1 MKENEDFESYLSRV
15 MIVLGE
21 YRDANRGGVLDNC
34 DLLGFLCVG
43 LGAIFQNIVGDLGRM
58 KEEDMSFDSVVV

>member
-1 MKENEDFESYLSRV
+1 

-21 YRDANRGGVLDNC
+21 YRAANRGAELDTC

-43 LGAIFQNIVGDLGRM
+43 MGALFQNIVGDLGRM
-58 KEEDMSFDSVVV
+58 KEADMTFDTVVILIL